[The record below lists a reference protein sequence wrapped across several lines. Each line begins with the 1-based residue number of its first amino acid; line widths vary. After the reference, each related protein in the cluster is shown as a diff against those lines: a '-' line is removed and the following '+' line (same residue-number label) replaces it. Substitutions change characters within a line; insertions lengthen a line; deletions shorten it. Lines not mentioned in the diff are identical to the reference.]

1 MIKST
6 SKSAVKSETKLCGNS
21 TNDFDAPTT
30 SANAMKKAKSNAII
44 KPMVEPN
51 AAAEPAADAAL
62 NVTSASATAPRT
74 TKQNQVLT
82 LLAQTGGVTID
93 EVMRA
98 TGWQEHS
105 VRGFFAGTVR
115 KKLGFELTS
124 EKVGDD
130 DRRYAIK
137 VAA

>member
-1 MIKST
+1 MTKSNVKAAT
-6 SKSAVKSETKLCGNS
+6 KLTAKLAVDAAPKMLSKKSAKIQKA
-21 TNDFDAPTT
+21 AP
-30 SANAMKKAKSNAII
+30 
-44 KPMVEPN
+44 
-51 AAAEPAADAAL
+51 AAADSLTAEDIVSHA
-62 NVTSASATAPRT
+62 VTATVHITDQATAPRT
-74 TKQNQVLT
+74 TKQEQILT
-82 LLAQTGGVTID
+82 LLSQSGGATIN

-124 EKVGDD
+124 EKVADE
-130 DRRYAIK
+130 DRRYGIK

>member
-1 MIKST
+1 MTKSIVKTATKST
-6 SKSAVKSETKLCGNS
+6 AKSAVDAAPETSSKKSARTQKP
-21 TNDFDAPTT
+21 AP
-30 SANAMKKAKSNAII
+30 A
-44 KPMVEPN
+44 V
-51 AAAEPAADAAL
+51 AEPVIAEAIVSDAVTANIHLTDQAA
-62 NVTSASATAPRT
+62 APRT
-74 TKQNQVLT
+74 SKQDQILT
-82 LLAQTGGVTID
+82 LLAQTGGATID

-124 EKVGDD
+124 ERVADD
-130 DRRYAIK
+130 DRRYSIK

>member
-6 SKSAVKSETKLCGNS
+6 TKSTAKSLVQTDRKRVAKSEAATPNS
-21 TNDFDAPTT
+21 
-30 SANAMKKAKSNAII
+30 MKKGSHNRVSKFIADPAS
-44 KPMVEPN
+44 VET
-51 AAAEPAADAAL
+51 PAAGTTTAEIP
-62 NVTSASATAPRT
+62 TPISATPRT

-124 EKVGDD
+124 EKAGDD

-137 VAA
+137 AAA